1 MGTNKGTP
9 FENKNNS
16 LLVIFISIYE
26 IEMIGIYMHIK
37 DNTFIN
43 IRIFKICL
51 ETTTFF
57 LAKMQ

>member
-1 MGTNKGTP
+1 MGTNKETP

-26 IEMIGIYMHIK
+26 IEMIGMYMHIK

-51 ETTTFF
+51 ETTFF